1 MGIYIYGVLKTMDFH
16 FNDCLSR
23 LLCWFFFCLVGLG
36 FGFLW
41 VFSLFV
47 FVVFVFFSLFSFS
60 LGVLGVLVFWVCL
73 FRFFLVNGF
82 WGVVCLGVFL
92 LVLGKST
99 VL

>member
-1 MGIYIYGVLKTMDFH
+1 MLVFFLFGWFGFW
-16 FNDCLSR
+16 LS
-23 LLCWFFFCLVGLG
+23 LGFFFVCFCCLCFFPL
-36 FGFLW
+36 FL
-41 VFSLFV
+41 
-47 FVVFVFFSLFSFS
+47 FS